1 MEQAA
6 TDAALM
12 ARTRA
17 GDREAFA
24 ELVDRYKDK
33 LVNYL
38 THMTGDRDRGEEFAQ
53 ESFVRLYQNASR
65 FDDRESVAPYLF
77 RIATNLV
84 RSDFSRIQRWQR
96 LFTVYGNR
104 SEVSTEL
111 SPQALLMQSE
121 IEQKVSEA
129 LERLPLAYRS
139 ALILRDIEG
148 WSYEEIAAALGCAE
162 GTVKSR
168 IGRGREKLRE
178 ALEPYWQP
186 HGAHA

>member
-1 MEQAA
+1 MERAA
-6 TDAALM
+6 TDAELM
-12 ARTRA
+12 ARTGA

-24 ELVDRYKDK
+24 VLVDRYKDK

-38 THMTGDRDRGEEFAQ
+38 THMCGSRDRGEEFAQ
-53 ESFVRLYQNASR
+53 EAFVRLYQNAGR
-65 FDDRESVAPYLF
+65 YDRREVVAPYLF

-84 RSDFSRIQRWQR
+84 RSDFSRLQRWQR
-96 LFTVYGNR
+96 LFAVYGER
-104 SEVSTEL
+104 SESSSEP
-111 SPQALLMQSE
+111 SPHALLMQQE
-121 IEQKVSEA
+121 IERKVSQA
-129 LERLPLAYRS
+129 LESLPLAYRS

-168 IGRGREKLRE
+168 IGRGRAKLRT

-186 HGAHA
+186 RGAHA